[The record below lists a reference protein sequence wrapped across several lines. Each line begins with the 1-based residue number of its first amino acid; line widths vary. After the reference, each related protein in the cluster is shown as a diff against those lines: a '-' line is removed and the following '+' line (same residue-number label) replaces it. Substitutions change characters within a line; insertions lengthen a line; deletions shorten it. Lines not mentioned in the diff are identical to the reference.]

1 MNLIKVKN
9 YSELSRIAADIIIGE
24 ISKKPNLTI
33 GFATGQTPLG
43 LYKELAKF
51 YKDEKIDFSKIKA
64 FSLDEY
70 YPIKKKNKNSY
81 NHYLFKNI
89 FNKINI
95 KKTNITLLNPETKN
109 PQKEC
114 VDYEKK
120 IISNHVDIQILGIG
134 ANGHIGFNEPGSNFN
149 SKTRIAEL
157 SKETWKHN
165 SKNKKIPKKALTIG
179 IKTIMASK
187 KLLLIASGKRK
198 KQAIKHLITGPIT
211 SQWPATFL
219 RKHKNFTV
227 MVDKVALGYNGVKKK

>member
-9 YSELSRIAADIIIGE
+9 YSEMSKIAANIIASE
-24 ISKKPNLTI
+24 ILKKPNLTI

-43 LYKELAKF
+43 LYKELAISCKN
-51 YKDEKIDFSKIKA
+51 KKVDFSKVKA

-70 YPIKKKNKNSY
+70 YPIKKKDKNSY
-81 NHYLFKNI
+81 YYYLFKNI

-95 KKTNITLLNPETKN
+95 KKSNIILLNPETKN

-120 IISNHVDIQILGIG
+120 IINSHVDIQILGIG
-134 ANGHIGFNEPGSNFN
+134 ANGHIAFNEPGSKLD

-165 SKNKKIPKKALTIG
+165 SKNKKIPRNALTLG

-198 KQAIKHLITGPIT
+198 KQAINHLIKGPI
-211 SQWPATFL
+211 SSKWPANFL
-219 RKHKNFTV
+219 RKHKDFTV
-227 MVDKVALGYNGVKKK
+227 IADKAALS